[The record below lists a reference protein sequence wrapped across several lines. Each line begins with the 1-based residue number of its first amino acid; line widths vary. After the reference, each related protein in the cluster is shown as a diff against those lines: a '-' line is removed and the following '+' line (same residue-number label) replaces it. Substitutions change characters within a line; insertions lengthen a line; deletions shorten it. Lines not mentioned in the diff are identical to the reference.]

1 MRVFGVYGMY
11 CEKDLHREMMQAA
24 FDYKGESDTMYQSMS
39 VNPLSF
45 SGAVESANHEEFAG
59 LHILWPFQE
68 YVTELVDDSDFLVKT
83 AFCANVLI
91 CSGGMISA
99 FNTIGPGMM
108 NALTKEK
115 NYSVQGKKILLIGA
129 GAAARTFASV
139 FARAGAAEIMMANRT
154 KERAVQ
160 NAADLSGKL
169 NREILACG
177 WEDAELPEYL
187 QTADLVVNCTFLGS
201 WQAPAGEM
209 PLPNLLDKLH
219 AGQLVVD
226 VTVNPAETPF
236 LKKAAAQGAD
246 TLPGYLILLHEGA
259 EAYKMWF
266 NVQSAPVSFM
276 RKALEE
282 KVLNKTEK

>member
-11 CEKDLHREMMQAA
+11 CEKDLHRVMMQAA
-24 FDYKGESDTMYQSMS
+24 FDYKGESDTLYQSMS
-39 VNPLSF
+39 VSPMSF
-45 SGAVESANHEEFAG
+45 SSALESANHEDFAG

-83 AFCANVLI
+83 AFCANIVI

-115 NYSVQGKKILLIGA
+115 NYSVQGKKVLLIGA
-129 GAAARTFASV
+129 GAAARTFATV
-139 FARAGAAEIMMANRT
+139 FAGAGAAEIMMANRT

-160 NAADLSGKL
+160 NAADLTEKL

-177 WEDAELPEYL
+177 WEDSELPDYL
-187 QTADLVVNCTFLGS
+187 RMADLVVNCTFLGS

-209 PLPNLLDKLH
+209 PLANLLDELH
-219 AGQLVVD
+219 AGQLVAD
-226 VTVNPAETPF
+226 VTVNPVMTPF
-236 LKKAAAQGAD
+236 LEKAAARGAD
-246 TLPGYLILLHEGA
+246 TLPGHLILLHEGA

-266 NVQSAPVSFM
+266 NVQSAPIAFM

-282 KVLNKTEK
+282 NIRNKTK